1 MGKIDEPPAV
11 EPNAFLHHWVIKL
24 RKMLARFFWGPQDA
38 GVQTEEEL
46 KKLIDDGEKQGVIE
60 EAEHDMLHSIL
71 EFGDTVVREV
81 MVPRIEM
88 SCIKEDASFIEVMDF
103 VVKDGHSRI
112 PVFKDR
118 IDNIIGVLY
127 VKDLLRLHNVAKETF
142 TVSSIMRSTFFI
154 PETKRI
160 SELLREFQRKKV
172 HLAIVVDEYGGTAG
186 LVTIEDLLEEL
197 VGEIEDEYD
206 IDTKKMVI
214 VGEEIVLADGRL
226 EIEELEDYFHV
237 SLRGDDNDYET
248 VGGLIFTLL
257 ERVPQKGEKINY
269 KDLQFT
275 IEKVDERRIHRVKID
290 RLKDVV
296 DNKSLSTS
304 LPDDSSE

>member
-1 MGKIDEPPAV
+1 MEKIEEPPAE
-11 EPNAFLHHWVIKL
+11 EPSAFFHHWVIKL
-24 RKMLARFFWGPQDA
+24 RKMLARFFWGPNDA
-38 GVQTEEEL
+38 GFQSEEEL
-46 KKLIDDGEKQGVIE
+46 KKLIDDGEKQGLIE
-60 EAEHDMLHSIL
+60 EDEHDMLHSIL

-88 SCIKEDASFIEVMDF
+88 SCIKEDASFQEVMDF

-112 PVFKDR
+112 PVFRER
-118 IDNIIGVLY
+118 IDNIVGVLY
-127 VKDLLRLHNVAKETF
+127 VKDLLRLHNTAKEKF

-160 SELLREFQRKKV
+160 CELLREFQRKKV
-172 HLAIVVDEYGGTAG
+172 HLAIVIDEYGGTAG

-197 VGEIEDEYD
+197 VGEIQDEYD
-206 IDTKKMVI
+206 IESKKMVV
-214 VGEEIVLADGRL
+214 VGEKSVLADGRL
-226 EIEELEDYFHV
+226 EIDKVEDYFAV
-237 SLRGDDNDYET
+237 SLKGDDNDYET

-269 KDLQFT
+269 KNLRFT

-290 RLKDVV
+290 RVEDTT
-296 DNKSLSTS
+296 DTNLSS
-304 LPDDSSE
+304 FLQDDSGE

>member
-1 MGKIDEPPAV
+1 MEKIDEPPAE
-11 EPNAFLHHWVIKL
+11 EPNTFLHHWVIKL

-38 GVQTEEEL
+38 GVQSEEEL

-88 SCIKEDASFIEVMDF
+88 SCIKENASFNEVMDF

-118 IDNIIGVLY
+118 IDDIVGVLY
-127 VKDLLRLHNVAKETF
+127 VKDLLRLHNVAKEKF
-142 TVSSIMRSTFFI
+142 TVSSSMRSTFFI

-197 VGEIEDEYD
+197 VGEIQDEYD
-206 IDTKKMVI
+206 IDTKKMVV
-214 VGEEIVLADGRL
+214 VGEESVLADGRL

-237 SLRGDDNDYET
+237 SLKGDDNDYET

-257 ERVPQKGEKINY
+257 ERIPQKGEKINY

-275 IEKVDERRIHRVKID
+275 IEKVDERRIHKVKID
-290 RLKDVV
+290 RAEGTND
-296 DNKSLSTS
+296 KSLSTS
-304 LPDDSSE
+304 LQDDNSE